1 MLKTIIKK
9 EYMII
14 LCLKQTTTTIQYGYD
29 NDDDIIYYNIIGA
42 LTAHRWNTKS
52 NIIIIIALL

>member
-1 MLKTIIKK
+1 
-9 EYMII
+9 MII

-29 NDDDIIYYNIIGA
+29 NDDDNIIYNIIGA